1 MHTLDTIMTKIAKLR
16 VQIAPVGFEIDRV
29 VLPAKQERAD
39 RVWLLTHE
47 NKSDDKAG
55 PFITEITSRLKELG
69 IEIVEKPHDRRDLFQ
84 IIRAVK
90 NIIEKERGNDIYA
103 NLASGSKIQ
112 AIGTMMACMM
122 FNNDDGDGDGGDSN
136 IHPFY
141 VEAENYPGFAA
152 KKPLSTGIKDIQSV
166 RPYSIKI
173 PGAKLVNALKI
184 IKDSGG
190 EITKKKMAEIAE
202 KNNLISVNPANEDN
216 RSMVRFASLDKN
228 IIKPLEKWQ
237 FIKIE
242 KIGKNRWI
250 KMTQEGQNASEF
262 LI

>member
-1 MHTLDTIMTKIAKLR
+1 
-16 VQIAPVGFEIDRV
+16 
-29 VLPAKQERAD
+29 
-39 RVWLLTHE
+39 
-47 NKSDDKAG
+47 
-55 PFITEITSRLKELG
+55 
-69 IEIVEKPHDRRDLFQ
+69 
-84 IIRAVK
+84 
-90 NIIEKERGNDIYA
+90 
-103 NLASGSKIQ
+103 
-112 AIGTMMACMM
+112 MACMM
-122 FNNDDGDGDGGDSN
+122 FGGGDDDRDSN

-152 KKPLSTGIKDIQSV
+152 KKPMSTGIKDIQRV

-173 PGAKLVNALKI
+173 PGDKLVSALKI
-184 IKDSGG
+184 IRDGG
-190 EITKKKMAEIAE
+190 GKITKKEMAEIVE
-202 KNNLISVNPANEDN
+202 RNGLISVNPANEDN

-250 KMTQEGQNASEF
+250 KMTREGQNASEF

>member
-1 MHTLDTIMTKIAKLR
+1 MTKIAKLR

-29 VLPAKQERAD
+29 VLPAKQEKAD

-55 PFITEITSRLKELG
+55 PFITEITSRLKGLG
-69 IEIVEKPHDRRDLFQ
+69 IEIVEESHDRRDLFQ

-122 FNNDDGDGDGGDSN
+122 FNNDDGGGGGGDSN

-173 PGAKLVNALKI
+173 PGTKLVNALKI

-190 EITKKKMAEIAE
+190 EITKKEMAEIAE